1 MCFVPCLLPDR
12 ADDRFVLAISCQL
25 EGIYRIGAGTT
36 KALKFRGNSH
46 IWHLKFRGNDYSR
59 PIKFRGND
67 DFDPLE
73 FWGSHKIS
81 IFALEN
87 QLMYNRL
94 WKEDFFGVR
103 FTKHCL
109 NGKKKARASRLFC
122 KRFSSRVK
130 DPILVYTKDL
140 GKDGD
145 TILLPVYMEPFL

>member
-1 MCFVPCLLPDR
+1 
-12 ADDRFVLAISCQL
+12 
-25 EGIYRIGAGTT
+25 
-36 KALKFRGNSH
+36 
-46 IWHLKFRGNDYSR
+46 
-59 PIKFRGND
+59 
-67 DFDPLE
+67 
-73 FWGSHKIS
+73 
-81 IFALEN
+81 
-87 QLMYNRL
+87 MYNRL